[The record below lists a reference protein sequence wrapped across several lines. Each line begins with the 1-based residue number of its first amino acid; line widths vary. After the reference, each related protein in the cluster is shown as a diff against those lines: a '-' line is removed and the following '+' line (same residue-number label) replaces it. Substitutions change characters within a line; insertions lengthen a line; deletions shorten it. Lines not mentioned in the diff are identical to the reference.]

1 MVRIFYY
8 DASCTVQPDG
18 IPLTPVGHEVMDAA
32 LVKVPDAATPLTQF
46 LQLLVPVVARHFIE
60 LRFVQSLNIYS

>member
-18 IPLTPVGHEVMDAA
+18 IPEVPEDQPVILAA
-32 LVKVPDAATPLTQF
+32 LTKVPEVVCTPSTQYDK
-46 LQLLVPVVARHFIE
+46 QLLADMSVARHLI
-60 LRFVQSLNIYS
+60 